1 MSDKETVVPE
11 TADDMMDYEMYIGD
25 EWVTV
30 VTETV
35 AKEIEMVCPTFGG
48 MHDGNLLFLLDN
60 GQYLYKGLCCGMFS
74 VVMTNGED
82 NELEAE

>member
-11 TADDMMDYEMYIGD
+11 TADDMMNYEMYIGD

-35 AKEIEMVCPTFGG
+35 AKEIEMVCPTCGG

-82 NELEAE
+82 NGLEAE

>member
-11 TADDMMDYEMYIGD
+11 TADDMMNYEMYIGD

-35 AKEIEMVCPTFGG
+35 AKENEMVCPTCGG